1 MLRKAMV
8 RGIPARSKLANWS
21 VYMANSFRPGFLGPR
36 AKSRLNPVWELSA
49 AAARAAGEP
58 VDDEDFAGL
67 AEPFAGTTETGI
79 TPNRSTCTT
88 AAARSPASRTPS
100 TTSPERRR
108 AL

>member
-8 RGIPARSKLANWS
+8 RGMPARNKLANCR
-21 VYMANSFRPGFLGPR
+21 VYMANSFSPGLCGPR
-36 AKSRLNPVWELSA
+36 LKIWLKPALEPS

-58 VDDEDFAGL
+58 ADAVDFAGL
-67 AEPFAGTTETGI
+67 AEPLPCTTETGM
-79 TPNRSTCTT
+79 TPSRSTCAT

-100 TTSPERRR
+100 TSSPERRR